1 MKQLLKK
8 SLCTSQKMLIVVV
21 SFLTLSGCYGT
32 HRIVNKPPEI
42 LMRPAVSI
50 TTLKLKE
57 SEIKLSDVILQHNV
71 ESTICKETEQQLK
84 SLQDWVDSIT
94 E

>member
-1 MKQLLKK
+1 M
-8 SLCTSQKMLIVVV
+8 VVV

-32 HRIVNKPPEI
+32 HRIVSEPPEM
-42 LMRPAVSI
+42 LMRPAISI

-84 SLQDWVDSIT
+84 SLQDWVISAT
-94 E
+94 K

>member
-1 MKQLLKK
+1 M
-8 SLCTSQKMLIVVV
+8 VVV

-32 HRIVNKPPEI
+32 RQIVSEPPEM
-42 LMRPAVSI
+42 LMRPAISI

-84 SLQDWVDSIT
+84 SLQDWVSSVT
-94 E
+94 K

>member
-1 MKQLLKK
+1 
-8 SLCTSQKMLIVVV
+8 VVV

-32 HRIVNKPPEI
+32 HRIVSEPPEL

-57 SEIKLSDVILQHNV
+57 DNIKLSDVILQHNLEATV
-71 ESTICKETEQQLK
+71 CKETEQQLK
-84 SLQDWVDSIT
+84 SLQDWVDSVT
-94 E
+94 K

>member
-1 MKQLLKK
+1 MVAL
-8 SLCTSQKMLIVVV
+8 
-21 SFLTLSGCYGT
+21 FLTLSGCYGT
-32 HRIVNKPPEI
+32 RQIASEPPEM
-42 LMRPAVSI
+42 LMRPAISI

-84 SLQDWVDSIT
+84 SLQDWVSSVT
-94 E
+94 K

>member
-1 MKQLLKK
+1 M
-8 SLCTSQKMLIVVV
+8 VV
-21 SFLTLSGCYGT
+21 SFLTLSGCSGT
-32 HRIVNKPPEI
+32 HRIVSEPPEL

-57 SEIKLSDVILQHNV
+57 DNIKLSDVILQHNLEATV
-71 ESTICKETEQQLK
+71 CKETEQQLK
-84 SLQDWVDSIT
+84 SLQDWVLSIT

>member
-1 MKQLLKK
+1 MA
-8 SLCTSQKMLIVVV
+8 V

-32 HRIVNKPPEI
+32 HRIASEPPEM
-42 LMRPAVSI
+42 LMRPAISI

-84 SLQDWVDSIT
+84 SLQDWVSSVT
-94 E
+94 K

>member
-1 MKQLLKK
+1 M
-8 SLCTSQKMLIVVV
+8 VVV

-32 HRIVNKPPEI
+32 HRIVSEPPEM
-42 LMRPAVSI
+42 LMRPAISI

-84 SLQDWVDSIT
+84 SLQDWVISIT

>member
-1 MKQLLKK
+1 M
-8 SLCTSQKMLIVVV
+8 VVV

-32 HRIVNKPPEI
+32 HRIVSEPPEM
-42 LMRPAVSI
+42 LMRPAISI

-57 SEIKLSDVILQHNV
+57 DNIKLSDVILQHNLEATV
-71 ESTICKETEQQLK
+71 CKETEQQLK
-84 SLQDWVDSIT
+84 SLQDWVNSVT

>member
-1 MKQLLKK
+1 M
-8 SLCTSQKMLIVVV
+8 VVV

-32 HRIVNKPPEI
+32 HRIVSEPPEM

-57 SEIKLSDVILQHNV
+57 DNIKLSDVILQHNLEATV
-71 ESTICKETEQQLK
+71 CKETEQQLK
-84 SLQDWVDSIT
+84 SLQDWVISAT
-94 E
+94 K